1 MVVTVQHVQ
10 IHVVEESIGVVVIL
24 VRLVVHAKPDILLP
38 GVLEKMI
45 EHVLHQ
51 HTLVLVL
58 EVMEQ
63 QVLLKDVPDVHHAMV
78 HILYLEVLAWQK
90 LYTRVL
96 VQVVLEVQVILLDVP
111 NVHPAIVHII

>member
-1 MVVTVQHVQ
+1 MVVTVHHVQ

-51 HTLVLVL
+51 HIPVPVPV
-58 EVMEQ
+58 VMEQ
-63 QVLLKDVPDVHHAMV
+63 QVLLLDVPDVHHAMI
-78 HILYLEVLAWQK
+78 HIIYLEVLAWQDQ
-90 LYTRVL
+90 YTRVL
-96 VQVVLEVQVILLDVP
+96 VVQMVLQLHLILHVLVV
-111 NVHPAIVHII
+111 HRAIEIIN

>member
-24 VRLVVHAKPDILLP
+24 VRLVVHAKLDILLP
-38 GVLEKMI
+38 DVLEKMI

-51 HTLVLVL
+51 HTRVLVL

-63 QVLLKDVPDVHHAMV
+63 QVLLLDVPDVHHAMV
-78 HILYLEVLAWQK
+78 HIIYLEVLAWQEQ
-90 LYTRVL
+90 YTRVL
-96 VQVVLEVQVILLDVP
+96 VVQMVLQLHLILHVLVV
-111 NVHPAIVHII
+111 HRAIVIIN